1 MMMYCNV
8 FAATEVK
15 IVDDIRVNIMHTD
28 SKNGKLEKLSEF
40 CIPAGGNFD
49 AGFLMASVSIPHN
62 AKEYVSADVHSSA
75 RNIGEIRVVFQN
87 FGGF

>member
-28 SKNGKLEKLSEF
+28 NKNGKLEKLSEF

-62 AKEYVSADVHSSA
+62 AKEYVSAEVFSSA
-75 RNIGEIRVVFQN
+75 KNTGQIRVTF
-87 FGGF
+87 FKLS